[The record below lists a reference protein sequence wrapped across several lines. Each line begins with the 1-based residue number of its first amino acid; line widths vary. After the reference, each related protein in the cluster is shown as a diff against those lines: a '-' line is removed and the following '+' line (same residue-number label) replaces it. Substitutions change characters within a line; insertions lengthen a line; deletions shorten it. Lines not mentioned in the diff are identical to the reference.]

1 MEKLQEAVELWD
13 NGAVSPFNPFADD
26 IVTWFDEF
34 FSKTG
39 AKRRVATRWS
49 YQGHTYENKKCP
61 VPIPDFSGLVYAT
74 DEWKQWIVLN
84 PDGTKKFTIGVPR
97 ISMQSK
103 PENGELGEP
112 RHMKGDPPHI
122 MYGEGSDGDR
132 ADCRFFFNMH
142 TGELENV
149 ELVGRHW

>member
-1 MEKLQEAVELWD
+1 MEQLSGLLKVWD
-13 NGAVSPFNPFADD
+13 NGALSPFDPKQTDL
-26 IVTWFDEF
+26 VEF
-34 FSKTG
+34 HNEIRKRTG
-39 AKRRVATRWS
+39 AKFGVATRWS
-49 YQGHTYENKKCP
+49 YQGRTYENEKCP
-61 VPIPDFSGLVYAT
+61 LPIPDFSGLVYAT
-74 DEWKQWIVLN
+74 DGWKQWVILN
-84 PDGTKKFTIGVPR
+84 PDGTTKFTIGVPR

-112 RHMKGDPPHI
+112 RHMKGGPPHI

-142 TGELENV
+142 TGELERV